1 MKRTFD
7 LLLAII
13 LIVILS
19 VPFFIVAIV
28 IRLSSD
34 GPVFFSSNRVG
45 KANRLFKMLKF
56 RSMKLGTPIVGTHL
70 LEDPK
75 KALTPIGRHL
85 RQWSIDEI
93 PQIWNILQGDMS
105 FVGPRPAL
113 FNQADLIA
121 LRTEKSIDRMV
132 PGITGWAQV
141 NGFRGKSPSNNNM
154 KKRMEHDLWYM
165 NNWSIWLDLYI
176 ILKTFYKMF
185 TGPK

>member
-13 LIVILS
+13 LIIILI
-19 VPFFIVAIV
+19 VPMFIVVIV
-28 IRLSSD
+28 IKLSSN

-45 KANRLFKMLKF
+45 KGNRHFKMFKF

-75 KALTPIGRHL
+75 KALTPIGRYL
-85 RQWSIDEI
+85 RQWSIDEL

-113 FNQADLIA
+113 YNQADLIA
-121 LRTEKSIDRMV
+121 LRTEKSIDSMV
-132 PGITGWAQV
+132 PGLTGWAQI
-141 NGFRGKSPSNNNM
+141 NGRDELSIYDKVSYDQEYMLRQSFNF
-154 KKRMEHDLWYM
+154 DLKILWLTYLKVIHKE
-165 NNWSIWLDLYI
+165 SISH
-176 ILKTFYKMF
+176 
-185 TGPK
+185 

>member
-13 LIVILS
+13 LIIILI
-19 VPFFIVAIV
+19 VPMFIVVIV
-28 IRLSSD
+28 IKLSSN

-45 KANRLFKMLKF
+45 KGNRHFKMFKF

-75 KALTPIGRHL
+75 KALTPIGRYL
-85 RQWSIDEI
+85 RQWSIDEL

-113 FNQADLIA
+113 YNQADLIA
-121 LRTEKSIDRMV
+121 LRTEKSIDSMV
-132 PGITGWAQV
+132 PGLTGWAQI
-141 NGFRGKSPSNNNM
+141 NGRDELSIYDKVSYDQ
-154 KKRMEHDLWYM
+154 EYM
-165 NNWSIWLDLYI
+165 LRLP
-176 ILKTFYKMF
+176 F
-185 TGPK
+185 

>member
-141 NGFRGKSPSNNNM
+141 NGRDELSIYDKVSFDQEYMLNQSFIFDLKILWLTYLKVIGKDNIS
-154 KKRMEHDLWYM
+154 H
-165 NNWSIWLDLYI
+165 
-176 ILKTFYKMF
+176 
-185 TGPK
+185 